1 MNMEKNVGKTDR
13 WIRGILGIALII
25 IGFSMTGGTLMYVL
39 GAVGAISLLTA
50 IFGFCPAY
58 KVLGISTNKQKPA
71 SPQARI

>member
-13 WIRGILGIALII
+13 WIRGILGIALVAIAV
-25 IGFSMTGGTLMYVL
+25 SMTGGTWMYVL
-39 GAVGAISLLTA
+39 GAVGVISLLTA

-58 KVLGISTNKQKPA
+58 KALGITTNKKNPT